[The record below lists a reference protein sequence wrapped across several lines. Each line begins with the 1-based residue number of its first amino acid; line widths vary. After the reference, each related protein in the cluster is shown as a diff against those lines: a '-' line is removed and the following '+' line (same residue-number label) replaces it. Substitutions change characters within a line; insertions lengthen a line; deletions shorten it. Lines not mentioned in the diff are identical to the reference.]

1 MKVVNILTT
10 SLLIMLMFGCMIALV
25 IPKPAEAGIAT
36 NVETSI
42 TPETTDVV
50 DVSPGSPGQIA
61 FMGTIVVTNYNDVT
75 PLIAQLNVQTNV
87 GVATIDKTQFVFQ
100 SSRQDDVFHVL
111 VQVPIIS
118 TVRQPAQIAVSGSWQ
133 QAAGGSGSVGG
144 SQAAF
149 LVGQFQMM
157 TVWSEMPVIETG
169 PGTQAVFSL
178 RLENTGNYRDEFRI
192 EVTNREDLEE
202 KGYIIPNLP
211 KTWVEL
217 GEPKTFTLPVTLP
230 HDWVLWVDKPETI
243 WIRVVS
249 TSNEL
254 IKEDYPLI
262 IRVRGIYIPGFE
274 PILLIMSF
282 GCIAAVLKRKHDQR
296 GKMPLVRCLYN

>member
-1 MKVVNILTT
+1 MKMLNVIRICLIIF
-10 SLLIMLMFGCMIALV
+10 LLFGSIIA
-25 IPKPAEAGIAT
+25 IFTPKHAEAGIAT
-36 NVETSI
+36 NVETTI
-42 TPETTDVV
+42 NTETTEVV
-50 DVSPGSPGQIA
+50 DVSPGSPGSIA
-61 FMGTIVVTNYNDVT
+61 FVGSITVTNYNDVT
-75 PLIAQLNVQTNV
+75 PLIASLNVQTTI
-87 GVATIDKTQFVFQ
+87 GTATIDKTQFVFQ

-111 VQVPIIS
+111 VQVPIIT
-118 TVRQPAQIAVSGSWQ
+118 TVRQPAQITVSGTWQ
-133 QAAGGSGSVGG
+133 QAAGGSGPVGG

-169 PGTQAVFSL
+169 PGTQAVFSI

-192 EVTNREDLEE
+192 EVINREDLEE

-217 GEPKTFTLPVTLP
+217 GTPKTFTLPVTLP

-243 WIRVVS
+243 WLRVVS

-282 GCIAAVLKRKHDQR
+282 GCIAAVLKRKHDKR
-296 GKMPLVRCLYN
+296 DRIHP